1 MSSLSNIMSTGTSAL
16 LTTQSQIAVTSSNI
30 GNADDTSY
38 TRKTA
43 STSTLV
49 LAGQGV
55 GVTSTTVTSSINLAL
70 ERQIMGATSDA
81 AHDAAI
87 SDTLESLVAT
97 LGSVDT
103 ETGLQ
108 ATATDILN
116 ALSEAVA
123 SGGDSTSNQSV
134 VDALDAWA
142 DELNQTSAAI
152 QQARTDVDSQIAE
165 VVDDINAS
173 LERLEKINSEI
184 ASASARGLSTADL
197 QDQQR
202 AELETLSGYLDISYY
217 YQDNGEVR
225 IFSAGGQTLLTSVA
239 QELSYDSFGRMS
251 ADAVYDPANGGG
263 IAGIE
268 ISGQDVTAT
277 LSGGTLGALLELR
290 DETLPALQ
298 AELDDLAA
306 TVAEAVNAVS
316 NASTAVPAPA
326 SLTSRDGMATG
337 DAITG
342 TGTMTL
348 VELSDDGTILSLQDF
363 DLSSFT
369 TTQELLDAIAASGD
383 YTVTTDADGAITITS
398 IDGNGIAIGGDGSID
413 DTGASQFFGFNDL
426 LRGDD
431 ASSLRISETLSASTL
446 PLTSLTSTVVGEQA
460 LASGDTAA
468 LQSLAS
474 VLENPIAFSEAGS
487 QKADSQTLVARI
499 ASIIDGVSDA
509 ASDAASDASLSESV
523 RSNLSTSFSNSYGVN
538 VDEELAILTTL
549 QQSYDTAAQILSV
562 AQEMFETLLDTVE

>member
-1 MSSLSNIMSTGTSAL
+1 MSSLSNIMSTGSSAL

-30 GNADDTSY
+30 GKADDTSY
-38 TRKTA
+38 TKKTA

-55 GVTSTTVTSSINLAL
+55 GVTSTTITNSINLAL

-81 AHDAAI
+81 AYDAAV
-87 SDTLESLVAT
+87 SDALESLVTT

-123 SGGDSTSNQSV
+123 SGGDSASTQSV
-134 VDALDAWA
+134 VDALEAWA
-142 DELNQTSAAI
+142 DELGDTSAAI
-152 QQARTDVDSQIAE
+152 QQARTDVDSQITE

-173 LERLEKINSEI
+173 LQRLEKINSEI

-202 AELETLSGYLDISYY
+202 AELETLSGDLDISYY

-225 IFSAGGQTLLTSVA
+225 IFSSGGQTLLTSVA

-251 ADAVYDPANGGG
+251 ADAVYDPANGGS

-268 ISGQDVTAT
+268 ISGQDITST

-298 AELDDLAA
+298 AELDELAA
-306 TVAEAVNAVS
+306 TVADAVNAVS
-316 NASTAVPAPA
+316 NASTAVPAPS
-326 SLTSRDGMATG
+326 SLTSKDGIATG
-337 DAITG
+337 DAMTG

-348 VELSDDGTILSLQDF
+348 VELSDDGTVLSSQDF
-363 DLSSFT
+363 DLSGYA
-369 TTQELLDAIAASGD
+369 TTQELLDAITVSGD
-383 YTVTTDADGAITITS
+383 YSVSTDADGAITITS
-398 IDGNGIAIGGDGSID
+398 IDGNGIAIGGDGQID
-413 DTGASQFFGFNDL
+413 DSGASQFFGFNDL

-431 ASSLRISETLSASTL
+431 ASSLSVSETLTASTL
-446 PLTSLTSTVVGEQA
+446 PVTGLASTVVGEQA
-460 LASGDTAA
+460 LASGDTSA

-474 VLENPIAFSEAGS
+474 VLESPIAFSEAGS
-487 QKADSQTLVARI
+487 QKADSLTLVARI

-509 ASDAASDASLSESV
+509 ASDASTDASLSESV

-549 QQSYDTAAQILSV
+549 QQSYDTAAQILKV

>member
-55 GVTSTTVTSSINLAL
+55 GVTSTTVTNSINLAL

-87 SDTLESLVAT
+87 SDTLESLVTT

-123 SGGDSTSNQSV
+123 SGGDSSSNQSV

-142 DELNQTSAAI
+142 DELVDTSQAI
-152 QQARTDVDSQIAE
+152 QQARTDVDSQITE

-173 LERLEKINSEI
+173 LERLEKINGEI

-225 IFSAGGQTLLTSVA
+225 IFSSGGQTLLTSVA

-326 SLTSRDGMATG
+326 GLTSRDGMATG

-348 VELSDDGTILSLQDF
+348 VELSDDGTVLSSQDF

-413 DTGASQFFGFNDL
+413 DTGVSQFFGFNDL

-446 PLTSLTSTVVGEQA
+446 PVTSLTSTVVGEQA